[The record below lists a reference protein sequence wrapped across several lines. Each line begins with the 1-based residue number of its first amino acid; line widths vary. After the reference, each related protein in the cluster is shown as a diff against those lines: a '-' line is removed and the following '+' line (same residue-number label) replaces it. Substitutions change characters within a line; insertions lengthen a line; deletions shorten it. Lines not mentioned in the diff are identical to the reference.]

1 MNRIA
6 IIDDSEI
13 NRVLFGALV
22 GKLDA
27 CHAELFRTPGDG
39 LAWCLADAP
48 DLVVVDYMMPE
59 MDGIEFISRLRASPG
74 MEELP
79 VLMITASDDRGV
91 RHEALRRGATDFLT
105 KPVDHVEFST
115 RVRNMLALSAGRKK
129 LADRAAWLAEEVA
142 KATEAVHAREQ
153 ELLIRMSRAAEFR
166 DPETGAHILRMAHYS
181 RLIAEALELP
191 ADDCLRIFQAAPMHD
206 IGKIGIPD
214 HILLKPGRLTPEEFE
229 VMKRHAR
236 IGYELLKGSE
246 STILQAGATIAVSH
260 HERFDGRGYPYG
272 VAGEAIPRYG
282 RIVAV
287 ADVFDAL
294 TSKRA
299 YKPAWSLEDA
309 ATFLRE
315 QSGIHFDP
323 ACVAAFFSRW
333 EAVLAVHARYRDDEA
348 GLEQDEFTGEI
359 GDGSGRENV

>member
-22 GKLDA
+22 GKLGL
-27 CHAELFRTPGDG
+27 CHAELFRDPVDG
-39 LAWCLADAP
+39 LAWCLAHAP
-48 DLVVVDYMMPE
+48 DLIVVDYMMPD

-74 MEELP
+74 MEDVP

-91 RHEALRRGATDFLT
+91 RHEALRRGASDFLT

-115 RVRNMLALSAGRKK
+115 RVRNMLALSNGRRK

-181 RLIAEALELP
+181 RLIAEELGLP
-191 ADDCLRIFQAAPMHD
+191 DDDCRQIFQASPMHD

-214 HILLKPGRLTPEEFE
+214 HILLKPGRLTLEEFE
-229 VMKRHAR
+229 VMKRHAQ
-236 IGYELLKGSE
+236 IGHELLKGSA
-246 STILQAGATIAVSH
+246 SMILQAAATIAVSH
-260 HERFDGRGYPYG
+260 HERFDGVGYPCG
-272 VAGEAIPRYG
+272 VVGEAIPLYG
-282 RIVAV
+282 RVVAV

-294 TSKRA
+294 TSTRP
-299 YKPAWSLEDA
+299 YKPAWSLDEA
-309 ATFLRE
+309 AAYLRD
-315 QSGIHFDP
+315 QSAAHFDP
-323 ACVAAFFSRW
+323 ACVDAFFSRW
-333 EAVLAVHARYRDDEA
+333 DAVQQIHAQYRDEV
-348 GLEQDEFTGEI
+348 GKG
-359 GDGSGRENV
+359 G

>member
-22 GKLDA
+22 DKLGA
-27 CHAELFRTPGDG
+27 CHAELFREPVDG
-39 LAWCLADAP
+39 LAWCLANVP
-48 DLVVVDYMMPE
+48 DLVVVDYIMPD

-74 MEELP
+74 MEDVP
-79 VLMITASDDRGV
+79 VLMITASEDRGV

-115 RVRNMLALSAGRKK
+115 RVRNMLALSTGRRK

-181 RLIAEALELP
+181 RLIAEALDLP
-191 ADDCLRIFQAAPMHD
+191 EDDCRQIFQAAPMHD

-214 HILLKPGRLTPEEFE
+214 HILLKPGPLTHEEFE
-229 VMKRHAR
+229 VMKRHAQ
-236 IGYELLKGSE
+236 IGHELLKGSA
-246 STILQAGATIAVSH
+246 STVLQAAATIAVSH
-260 HERFDGRGYPYG
+260 HERFDGTGYPYG
-272 VAGEAIPRYG
+272 VAGEAIPHYG

-294 TSKRA
+294 TSTRP
-299 YKPAWSLEDA
+299 YKQAWSLDEAVAYLRDHSA
-309 ATFLRE
+309 A
-315 QSGIHFDP
+315 HFDP
-323 ACVAAFFSRW
+323 ACVDAFFSRW
-333 EAVLAVHARYRDDEA
+333 DAVQEIHAHYRDDE
-348 GLEQDEFTGEI
+348 GKG
-359 GDGSGRENV
+359 G